1 MSEVEFLVD
10 NNYFVVEPHE
20 CCQFPLLADEFCGK
34 KITKIIGESFTVIM
48 RWQWTFL
55 LLIAQQGDNLKQFTG
70 IPSTLIDLF
79 SVVKMFTVV
88 Q

>member
-1 MSEVEFLVD
+1 MNAVNFLSQQINFAAEKV
-10 NNYFVVEPHE
+10 
-20 CCQFPLLADEFCGK
+20 
-34 KITKIIGESFTVIM
+34 TKIIGESFTVIL

-55 LLIAQQGDNLKQFTG
+55 LLITQQGENLKQFTG
-70 IPSTLIDLF
+70 IPGTLIDLF

>member
-1 MSEVEFLVD
+1 MNAVNFLSQQINFAAEKV
-10 NNYFVVEPHE
+10 
-20 CCQFPLLADEFCGK
+20 
-34 KITKIIGESFTVIM
+34 TKIIGESFTVIL

-55 LLIAQQGDNLKQFTG
+55 LLITQQGENLKQFTG

>member
-1 MSEVEFLVD
+1 MNAVNFLSQQINFAAEKV
-10 NNYFVVEPHE
+10 
-20 CCQFPLLADEFCGK
+20 
-34 KITKIIGESFTVIM
+34 TKIIGESFTVIL

-55 LLIAQQGDNLKQFTG
+55 LLIAQQGENLKQFTG
-70 IPSTLIDLF
+70 IPGTLIDLF

>member
-1 MSEVEFLVD
+1 MNAV
-10 NNYFVVEPHE
+10 N
-20 CCQFPLLADEFCGK
+20 LLSQQINFAAEK
-34 KITKIIGESFTVIM
+34 VTKIIGESFTVIL

-55 LLIAQQGDNLKQFTG
+55 LLIAQQGENLKQFTG
-70 IPSTLIDLF
+70 IPGTLIDLF

>member
-1 MSEVEFLVD
+1 MNAVNFHSQRINFAPE
-10 NNYFVVEPHE
+10 
-20 CCQFPLLADEFCGK
+20 
-34 KITKIIGESFTVIM
+34 KITKIIGESFTVIL

-55 LLIAQQGDNLKQFTG
+55 LLMAQQGENLKQFMG

>member
-1 MSEVEFLVD
+1 MNAVNFLSQQINFAAEKV
-10 NNYFVVEPHE
+10 
-20 CCQFPLLADEFCGK
+20 
-34 KITKIIGESFTVIM
+34 TKVIGESFTVIL

-55 LLIAQQGDNLKQFTG
+55 LLITQQGENLKQFTG
-70 IPSTLIDLF
+70 IPGTLIDLF